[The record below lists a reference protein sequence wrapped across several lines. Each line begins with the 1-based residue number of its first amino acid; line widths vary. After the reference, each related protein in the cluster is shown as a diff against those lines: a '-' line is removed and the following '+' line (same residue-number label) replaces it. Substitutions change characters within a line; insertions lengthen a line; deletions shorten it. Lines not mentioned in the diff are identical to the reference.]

1 MRSPLRHA
9 RGSGTGR
16 FKLWDVPPALWAYGF
31 FRAFAFVVPFATGT
45 GGFGL
50 GLLVVLVLYVLVL
63 RRSRIAYMV
72 LVILDILSL
81 VLLLIT
87 QSQTS
92 APWVL
97 HIFTA
102 LAIIALLL
110 PTTRRYV
117 TGQPSDPDARR

>member
-1 MRSPLRHA
+1 VRPSLGRSP
-9 RGSGTGR
+9 RGASGR

-31 FRAFAFVVPFATGT
+31 FRALAFGVPFATGT

-50 GLLVVLVLYVLVL
+50 GLFVVLVLYVLAL
-63 RRSRIAYMV
+63 RRSRGAWMA
-72 LVILDILSL
+72 LVVLDILSL
-81 VLLLIT
+81 VLLLVT
-87 QSQTS
+87 QQQTS

-102 LAIIALLL
+102 LAIISLLL

-117 TGQPSDPDARR
+117 TGQPDSDALR